1 LSGYFRGRKDN
12 LILLGEL
19 ATEIRVTYRTLL
31 RMRDIIKRAAGKYR
45 GHKSSAISPLHLAP
59 QYFETG
65 IFHRGYKS
73 NLVE

>member
-45 GHKSSAISPLHLAP
+45 GHKNGFGAWPRSLMIHKNGKPERIGPL
-59 QYFETG
+59 
-65 IFHRGYKS
+65 GY
-73 NLVE
+73 